1 MNPDLQLFVRES
13 LARGLGRPAI
23 QEKLLEAG
31 WRAEEIE
38 AALAGYAETD
48 FPVPVPRRRPYLS
61 AREAFLYLVLF
72 ATLYITAFNLGL
84 VLFSCLDH
92 WLPDAA
98 EKAYAYRAA
107 VEGIRGG
114 IAGLVIAFPIFLF
127 VSTLIGRAVAREP
140 ETRGSKVR
148 KWLTYVT
155 LFVTALVII
164 GDLTF
169 LVQRL
174 LAGEL
179 PARVLWKTLVVL
191 AIAGTIFGH
200 YLADL
205 RGEERDGAV
214 RRRRATGLAGLTIV
228 AVVAAVVAGL
238 VTAGSP
244 RQARLHTLDAE
255 RVSDLRSIVD
265 QLGRVRA
272 GHLPPPATLEEL
284 AALPAAPP
292 EETFRDPET
301 HGYYGYRVVDS
312 VTVELCARFATAD
325 SSPGPGKDE
334 SALFWRHPR
343 GRHCFTVRL
352 RELPAGRLPYAD

>member
-1 MNPDLQLFVRES
+1 MNADLQLFVREA
-13 LARGLGRPAI
+13 LARGLARPAI
-23 QEKLLEAG
+23 REQLLAAG
-31 WRAEEIE
+31 WRPEEVE
-38 AALAGYAETD
+38 SALAAFADVD

-84 VLFSCLDH
+84 VLFSCLDR
-92 WLPDAA
+92 WLPDAMA
-98 EKAYAYRAA
+98 RDYARRAA

-155 LFVTALVII
+155 LFVAALVII

-174 LAGEL
+174 LSGEL

-191 AIAGTIFGH
+191 AIAGTVFGH

-205 RGEERDGAV
+205 RGEERDGAA
-214 RRRRATGLAGLTIV
+214 RRRRTAGLAW
-228 AVVAAVVAGL
+228 VVIAAVVATIVAGL
-238 VTAGSP
+238 ATTGSP
-244 RQARLHTLDAE
+244 RQARLRALDEQRVQNLTRIWELLEKE
-255 RVSDLRSIVD
+255 RSR
-265 QLGRVRA
+265 G
-272 GHLPPPATLEEL
+272 
-284 AALPAAPP
+284 AALPATLDELAARPGAP
-292 EETFRDPET
+292 EAGVFVDPET
-301 HGYYGYRVVDS
+301 FVQYDYRVVDS
-312 VTVELCARFATAD
+312 ATVELCATFTTAD
-325 SSPGPGKDE
+325 SSSRPGREGAP
-334 SALFWRHPR
+334 LFWRHPA
-343 GRHCFTVRL
+343 GRHCFTVPVRKP
-352 RELPAGRLPYAD
+352 PAVVVRD